1 MKNYRPK
8 VYVAMAV
15 DFLHEGHLN
24 ILNKASNLGE
34 VTIGLLTDAAIS
46 SYKKF
51 PNLSYENRKKLI
63 KNLKF
68 VKNIIPQN
76 TLDYE
81 ENLIKLKPDYVV
93 HGDDWKVGVQKIIR
107 KKVIK
112 VLKKWSGK
120 LIEIKYS
127 KDISLQDVKKKIFD
141 INNNPINR
149 INKLKRLIE
158 VKDLVRILECHN
170 PLSGLV
176 VENTFVKK
184 NNLLLEYD
192 AMWSSSLT
200 DSVSRAKP
208 DNQSVDYSTRIQ
220 GVSAILSATTKPLL
234 FDIDNGGH
242 VEHLKYIIKDLERAG
257 VSGIVI
263 EDKIGLKKNSLFDDQ
278 THVKQDSISNFS
290 KKLKVAKSA
299 VTNKDFLIIARIES
313 LILGK
318 TVGDAIN
325 RAINYSKAGADCI
338 MIHSK
343 AQEPKKIFEFSK
355 KFRKTKYFKPL
366 VAVPSTYSK
375 TYERQLK
382 SNGFQIVIYANHLLR
397 AAYLNM
403 HKTALNILKYN
414 RSFES
419 EKFIS
424 SIKDILNLIKND

>member
-68 VKNIIPQN
+68 VKNIIPQK

-127 KDISLQDVKKKIFD
+127 NDISLQDVKKRIFD

-170 PLSGLV
+170 PLSGLI

-184 NNLLLEYD
+184 KNLLLEYD

-242 VEHLKYIIKDLERAG
+242 IEHLKYIVKDLERAG

-278 THVKQDSISNFS
+278 TQVKQDSISNFS
-290 KKLKVAKSA
+290 KKLKVAKLA
-299 VTNKDFLIIARIES
+299 VVNKDFLIIARVES

-318 TVGDAIN
+318 TVRDAVN

-382 SNGFQIVIYANHLLR
+382 NNGFQIVIYANHLLR
-397 AAYLNM
+397 AAYHNM
-403 HKTALNILKYN
+403 HKTALSILKYN

-424 SIKDILNLIKND
+424 SIKDVLNLVKSD

>member
-93 HGDDWKVGVQKIIR
+93 HG
-107 KKVIK
+107 
-112 VLKKWSGK
+112 
-120 LIEIKYS
+120 
-127 KDISLQDVKKKIFD
+127 
-141 INNNPINR
+141 
-149 INKLKRLIE
+149 
-158 VKDLVRILECHN
+158 
-170 PLSGLV
+170 
-176 VENTFVKK
+176 
-184 NNLLLEYD
+184 
-192 AMWSSSLT
+192 
-200 DSVSRAKP
+200 
-208 DNQSVDYSTRIQ
+208 
-220 GVSAILSATTKPLL
+220 
-234 FDIDNGGH
+234 
-242 VEHLKYIIKDLERAG
+242 
-257 VSGIVI
+257 
-263 EDKIGLKKNSLFDDQ
+263 
-278 THVKQDSISNFS
+278 
-290 KKLKVAKSA
+290 
-299 VTNKDFLIIARIES
+299 
-313 LILGK
+313 
-318 TVGDAIN
+318 
-325 RAINYSKAGADCI
+325 ADCI

-375 TYERQLK
+375 TYEGQLK